1 MIVPFGL
8 EQNIKNLANTP
19 INQTASD
26 PEIDCVEKTVCII
39 GWPLAA
45 ACPLGYRADR
55 EASPCS
61 EVGGA
66 GAARR

>member
-45 ACPLGYRADR
+45 A
-55 EASPCS
+55 
-61 EVGGA
+61 
-66 GAARR
+66 